1 MKNYI
6 IISFLGTDGS
16 GKTTLIKKL
25 IKKLKSKKYLIK
37 SHHLKPSLVKNK
49 RSKIVKF
56 PHKQT
61 PRSNILSF
69 FKIIQWLLIYRFYF
83 FGKFFYPKQVH
94 LFDRY
99 ADDLLIDPI
108 RYRFKLNINLSK
120 FLLSFFPRPDLWI
133 ILSGDPKEIWRRK
146 KEIDFKVLKKLTLE
160 YIKFS
165 KDKKNILFFRK
176 NKDFKIIE
184 KKIINLIK

>member
-25 IKKLKSKKYLIK
+25 IKKLKSNNYRIR

-49 RSKIVKF
+49 RAKIVKY
-56 PHKQT
+56 PHNQT

-83 FGKFFYPKQVH
+83 FCKFFYPKQVH

>member
-1 MKNYI
+1 M
-6 IISFLGTDGS
+6 
-16 GKTTLIKKL
+16 
-25 IKKLKSKKYLIK
+25 
-37 SHHLKPSLVKNK
+37 
-49 RSKIVKF
+49 
-56 PHKQT
+56 
-61 PRSNILSF
+61 
-69 FKIIQWLLIYRFYF
+69 
-83 FGKFFYPKQVH
+83 
-94 LFDRY
+94 
-99 ADDLLIDPI
+99 
-108 RYRFKLNINLSK
+108 
-120 FLLSFFPRPDLWI
+120 LSFFPRPDLWI